1 MNIPPIVI
9 RMLVLG
15 SIAAGV
21 VLGILA
27 ALTVLGAPVDAL
39 VKWVALAILA
49 VPFVLIIRRIW
60 AFPASIVLQLLSVA
74 LIVIVNW
81 PALFAFGDG
90 ALNTVFA
97 PGTRQMNVVECY
109 TDPGCSVV
117 YPIVFA
123 ALVFFIVLT
132 SFAYTTLLERRLLA
146 FFQNRVGPNR
156 VGPQG
161 FLQPAADGVKLIFK
175 EDIMPAGADR
185 PVYLIAPLLK
195 TVPVLVILAVL
206 PLGPHIRIPWF
217 APSLGDVWY
226 NVPLALSDPN
236 VGVLWLLAITSLGT
250 YGVAL
255 AGWASDNKYAMLGG
269 LRASAQ
275 MISYEL
281 SLGLAIAVP
290 ILLAGSLSVV
300 DIVSQQKMI
309 WEWYVFQNP
318 LAAGILFI
326 ALLAEVNRAPFDL
339 PEAEQEL
346 TAGFMTEYSGMKFA
360 MFMMGE
366 YLGMIAVSWIAVS
379 MFFGG
384 YQDGFGLVDSVPI
397 LGPLVVIGKIVL
409 TLMAMIWIRATLPR
423 IRYDRLMHFGWKVL
437 LPLSLVAVCWTAI
450 SVVIGEVFQ
459 STGVYSLVSGI
470 IFALVIIGAYLLL
483 RRSDD
488 SDQDEL
494 DPMITGERSG
504 IGYAALQVVG
514 GILAGP
520 FVIYNFTLK
529 VLDDLAGADPDGTP
543 ASTTAI
549 EEVKP
554 SDNKPSQT
562 K

>member
-1 MNIPPIVI
+1 MKIPPIVI
-9 RMLVLG
+9 RLLVLG
-15 SIAAGV
+15 AIAAGI

-27 ALTVLGAPVDAL
+27 ALTVLGAPVDSL
-39 VKWVALAILA
+39 SKLVALAILA
-49 VPFVLIIRRIW
+49 VPVALIYRRIW
-60 AFPASIVLQLLSVA
+60 AFAAGVVLQIISVI
-74 LIVIVNW
+74 LIVVVNW
-81 PALFAFGDG
+81 PAIFAWGDG
-90 ALNTVFA
+90 ALNFIFA
-97 PGTRQMNVVECY
+97 PGTRQIKVVSCY
-109 TDPGCSVV
+109 SDPGCSIV

-123 ALVFFIVLT
+123 ALLFFVVLT
-132 SFAYTTLLERRLLA
+132 GFAYTTLLERRLLA

-156 VGPQG
+156 VGPLG

-185 PVYLIAPLLK
+185 LVYLIAPLLK
-195 TVPVLVILAVL
+195 TVPVLIILAVL
-206 PLGPHIRIPWF
+206 PLGPHLRIPWF

-226 NVPLALSDPN
+226 EVPLALSDPN

-250 YGVAL
+250 YGVVL
-255 AGWASDNKYAMLGG
+255 AGWASNNKYAMLGG

-318 LAAGILFI
+318 LAAGILLV

-366 YLGMIAVSWIAVS
+366 YLGMIAVSWIAIS

-384 YQDGFGLVDSVPI
+384 YQDGFGLVDSIPI

-409 TLMAMIWIRATLPR
+409 LLMVMIWIRATLPR

-437 LPLSLVAVCWTAI
+437 LPLALVAVCWTAI
-450 SVVIGEVFQ
+450 AVVVGEV
-459 STGVYSLVSGI
+459 SGSPLVYGVVSGI
-470 IFALVIIGAYLLL
+470 IFAVVVIGGYLFL
-483 RRSDD
+483 RRAGEPEDD
-488 SDQDEL
+488 EDEL
-494 DPMITGERSG
+494 DPMITGERKD

-514 GILAGP
+514 GIVAGP
-520 FVIYNFTLK
+520 FVLYDAALK
-529 VLDDLAGADPDGTP
+529 FLDGLAAADPDAP
-543 ASTTAI
+543 PSTAI

-554 SDNKPSQT
+554 SDNKPSA

>member
-1 MNIPPIVI
+1 MKIPPIVI
-9 RMLVLG
+9 RLLVLG
-15 SIAAGV
+15 AIAAGI
-21 VLGILA
+21 VLGLLA
-27 ALTVLGAPVDAL
+27 ALTVLGAPVDSL
-39 VKWVALAILA
+39 SKLVALAILA
-49 VPFVLIIRRIW
+49 VPVALIYRRIW
-60 AFPASIVLQLLSVA
+60 AFAAGVVLQIISVI
-74 LIVIVNW
+74 LIVVVNW
-81 PALFAFGDG
+81 PAIFAWGDG
-90 ALNTVFA
+90 ALNFIFA
-97 PGTRQMNVVECY
+97 PGTRQIKVVSCY
-109 TDPGCSVV
+109 SDPGCSIV

-123 ALVFFIVLT
+123 ALLFFVVLT
-132 SFAYTTLLERRLLA
+132 GFAYTTLLERRLLA

-156 VGPQG
+156 VGPLG

-185 PVYLIAPLLK
+185 LVYLIAPLLK
-195 TVPVLVILAVL
+195 TVPVLIILAVL
-206 PLGPHIRIPWF
+206 PLGPHLRIPWF

-226 NVPLALSDPN
+226 EVPLALSDPN

-250 YGVAL
+250 YGVVL
-255 AGWASDNKYAMLGG
+255 AGWASNNKYAMLGG

-318 LAAGILFI
+318 LAAGILLV

-366 YLGMIAVSWIAVS
+366 YLGMIAVSWIAIS

-384 YQDGFGLVDSVPI
+384 YQDGFGLVDSIPI

-409 TLMAMIWIRATLPR
+409 LLMVMIWIRATLPR

-437 LPLSLVAVCWTAI
+437 LPLALVAVCWTAI
-450 SVVIGEVFQ
+450 AVVVGEV
-459 STGVYSLVSGI
+459 SGSPLVYGVVSGI
-470 IFALVIIGAYLLL
+470 IFAVVVIGGYLFL
-483 RRSDD
+483 RRAGEPQEDE
-488 SDQDEL
+488 DEL
-494 DPMITGERSG
+494 DPMITGERKD

-514 GILAGP
+514 GIVAGP
-520 FVIYNFTLK
+520 FVLYDAALK
-529 VLDDLAGADPDGTP
+529 FLDGLAAADPDAP
-543 ASTTAI
+543 PSTAI

-554 SDNKPSQT
+554 SDNKPSA